1 MNVAIGLLGI
11 TAVGALLFLTGW
23 LLAVRSAAL
32 EALAAYEGGKR
43 AVRAVD
49 LAKLRQ
55 LRQMLEEGEEGVL
68 AADAYLLFDVCQALQ
83 LSDGEAQHVLGAS
96 YLMVIEAPIMPAET
110 AVPFTFSDLRVC
122 LGCGRLL
129 HPGERCTCGGSDDY
143 TE

>member
-1 MNVAIGLLGI
+1 MASKQSSVGAPTARSGAPTQRANTPIEEQTMNVAIGLLGI

-68 AADAYLLFDVCQALQ
+68 AADACLLFDVCQALQ
-83 LSDGEAQHVLGAS
+83 LSDGEAQHILGAS
-96 YLMVIEAPIMPAET
+96 YLMVIEAP
-110 AVPFTFSDLRVC
+110 V
-122 LGCGRLL
+122 LGE
-129 HPGERCTCGGSDDY
+129 GEG
-143 TE
+143 EL